1 MKVGY
6 TMLRLLLILLC
17 TMMAAPSAGA
27 KVNPWE
33 VSFGTTQ
40 MFSGWYSKEPSNL
53 PTSSATLILSREIF
67 GNLSVWGIFNLPL
80 VPNQEVTSSG
90 ELIRTQTPPA
100 LMLGGSYQLI
110 SYEFDEGR
118 VLGLDFGASVGRT
131 FVRDGKFF
139 PVTAFRLKVVK
150 DRDMTVFAGLS
161 TSPYSVEGDL
171 VWGLVY
177 GVGTK
182 F

>member
-1 MKVGY
+1 
-6 TMLRLLLILLC
+6 MLRLLLILLC
-17 TMMAAPSAGA
+17 IILTASSARA
-27 KVNPWE
+27 RVNPWE

-40 MFSGWYSKEPSNL
+40 MFSGWYDKDSSSL
-53 PTSSATLILSREIF
+53 PASSATLIISREIF
-67 GNLSVWGIFNLPL
+67 GNLSAWGIFNLPL

-90 ELIRTQTPPA
+90 NLVWTQTPPA
-100 LMLGGSYQLI
+100 LMLGGSYQLV
-110 SYEFDEGR
+110 SYEFDKGR
-118 VLGLDFGASVGRT
+118 VLGLDFGASIGKA

>member
-1 MKVGY
+1 M
-6 TMLRLLLILLC
+6 RLLLILIC
-17 TMMAAPSAGA
+17 TVLPVSSTQAR
-27 KVNPWE
+27 VNPWE

-40 MFSGWYSKEPSNL
+40 MFSGWYGKDSSTL
-53 PTSSATLILSREIF
+53 PASSATLIISRELF
-67 GNLSVWGIFNLPL
+67 GNLSAWGIFNLPL
-80 VPNQEVTSSG
+80 VANQEITSSG
-90 ELIRTQTPPA
+90 ELVRTQTPPA

-110 SYEFDEGR
+110 AYEFDEGR
-118 VLGLDFGASVGRT
+118 VLGLDIGASIGRT
-131 FVRDGKFF
+131 FVKEGKFF

-150 DRDMTVFAGLS
+150 DRDMTVFGGLS